1 MRFVAH
7 PHDRQ
12 LHEWHW
18 DQGRRFW
25 FQSEQY
31 QQGRPTVFRPLSSRL
46 GLILVQ
52 LADTQSATNATLL
65 HFLERAIYKH
75 FSNMEEFL
83 DELAKPAE
91 TYRGLCLLYKKH
103 RSTDTIH
110 SSERSGYSKG
120 PWRFEMV

>member
-1 MRFVAH
+1 MALELREV
-7 PHDRQ
+7 
-12 LHEWHW
+12 LL
-18 DQGRRFW
+18 
-25 FQSEQY
+25 FQSEQC

-52 LADTQSATNATLL
+52 LVDTKSVNNTTLL
-65 HFLERAIYKH
+65 HFLERTIHKH
-75 FSNMEEFL
+75 FPSMELFL

-91 TYRGLCLLYKKH
+91 AYRGLCLLYKKH

>member
-1 MRFVAH
+1 MALELREV
-7 PHDRQ
+7 
-12 LHEWHW
+12 LL
-18 DQGRRFW
+18 
-25 FQSEQY
+25 FQSEQC

-52 LADTQSATNATLL
+52 LADTKSATNTTLL
-65 HFLERAIYKH
+65 HFLERAIHKH

-103 RSTDTIH
+103 RSTDTTH
-110 SSERSGYSKG
+110 SRTLRIFER